1 MISSRQIAE
10 ALTQLARSNK
20 STPTVVDDLLRFLK
34 ENHLTPMLPMI
45 IESLERKSIEL
56 DKLETASVTLSHE
69 LKPSAMKDIEKI
81 IMKRPEDSVVVTY
94 DNSLIGGFLI
104 RYRGKEYDGSIKGQ
118 LRELKT
124 ILMK

>member
-1 MISSRQIAE
+1 MISSRHIAE
-10 ALTQLARSNK
+10 ALTELVKSKK
-20 STPTVVDDLLRFLK
+20 STQDVVDNLLTFL
-34 ENHLTPMLPMI
+34 EGNHLTPMLPKI
-45 IESLERKSIEL
+45 LESLERKRVEL
-56 DKLETASVTLSHE
+56 DKLETAEVSLSHPI
-69 LKPSAMKDIEKI
+69 KPSALKDIEKI
-81 IMKRPEDSVVVTY
+81 IMKKPEDPVAVSY